1 MFELAPEQVEELNE
15 KKEEDRKYIT
25 TIAISA
31 AASSLA
37 LILFFTFIIR
47 PYFRWLSYDP
57 EKKRRQTIIEEY
69 TPDLEMGGIK
79 NIQVKEDIPFEKMS
93 PQEQI
98 RYLAKHDPARTTEGI
113 RMLLKSLTIKHHRRD
128 KS

>member
-1 MFELAPEQVEELNE
+1 MTQ
-15 KKEEDRKYIT
+15 KRKED
-25 TIAISA
+25 
-31 AASSLA
+31 
-37 LILFFTFIIR
+37 
-47 PYFRWLSYDP
+47 
-57 EKKRRQTIIEEY
+57 KRLLEEY

-113 RMLLKSLTIKHHRRD
+113 GMLLNPHHQT
-128 KS
+128 S